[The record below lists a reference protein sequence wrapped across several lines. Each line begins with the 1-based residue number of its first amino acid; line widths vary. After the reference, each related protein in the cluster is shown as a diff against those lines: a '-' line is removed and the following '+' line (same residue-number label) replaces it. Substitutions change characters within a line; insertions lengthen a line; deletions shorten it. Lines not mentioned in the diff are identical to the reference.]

1 MTVEDLRAKIEAY
14 RVSLKDKSGVCV
26 FSENG
31 PIGMSVVDMLVAAI
45 ESQQQQIDELRRQAG
60 RSG

>member
-14 RVSLKDKSGVCV
+14 RVSLKAKSGVCV

-45 ESQQQQIDELRRQAG
+45 ESQQQQIDELRRQPGRAG
-60 RSG
+60 